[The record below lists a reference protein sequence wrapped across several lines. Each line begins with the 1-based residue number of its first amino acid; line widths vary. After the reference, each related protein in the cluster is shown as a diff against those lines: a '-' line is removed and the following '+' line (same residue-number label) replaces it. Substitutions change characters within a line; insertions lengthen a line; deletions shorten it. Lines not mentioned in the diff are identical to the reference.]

1 MLSIRNKFMFGL
13 KSYPKL
19 TPCLVKTF
27 YSYSPEPS
35 QPLNREPAI
44 VSPEEAVKC
53 IKSGKN
59 RDAKKTDKNEP
70 TEN

>member
-1 MLSIRNKFMFGL
+1 MLSARNKLMFGL

-27 YSYSPEPS
+27 YSYAPEPS

-44 VSPEEAVKC
+44 VSPDEAVKC
-53 IKSGKN
+53 IKTGMN
-59 RDAKKTDKNEP
+59 EIITEKTTTTKLA
-70 TEN
+70 